1 MPCSPRTGHKPG
13 RYAVKTE
20 GYDMH
25 FTARIS
31 DPAIVS
37 ALQNSETLSRTLRE
51 LCTIALA
58 YRANG
63 NAPPQTETLKEAV
76 RQLTGLATNINQ
88 VVSGVHQRGE
98 NAEVIGALAAVKS
111 ELEELRAVEVEIR
124 RYVEYWRKHIQ

>member
-1 MPCSPRTGHKPG
+1 MPCSPRTGHRPG
-13 RYAVKTE
+13 RCAANKE

-25 FTARIS
+25 ITARIS
-31 DPAIVS
+31 DPAIV
-37 ALQNSETLSRTLRE
+37 AVLQNSESLSRTLRE
-51 LCTIALA
+51 LCSIALA

-76 RQLTGLATNINQ
+76 RQLTGIATNINQ
-88 VVSGVHQRGE
+88 VVARVHQRGE